1 MLLLSAKL
9 FEFPMLGNNCARDSS
24 IINRSRNSEIAQLRG
39 EFRNEQTHFQLQRC
53 NRTRPS
59 YARRICKRHAAI
71 VRIVTRSSK
80 SRVIP
85 ALMAFGQTPGN
96 FPKLSR
102 IISTERR
109 RLTKCEKFA
118 HKSVT
123 GSLSC
128 CWYSPFAKLLARKS
142 KHEFHFRKF
151 NFY

>member
-39 EFRNEQTHFQLQRC
+39 EFRNEQTHFQLQRR

-102 IISTERR
+102 IISTEKTTYEVRKIR
-109 RLTKCEKFA
+109 AQKCNGLAFLLLVFTLRKVTTREK
-118 HKSVT
+118 
-123 GSLSC
+123 
-128 CWYSPFAKLLARKS
+128 
-142 KHEFHFRKF
+142 E
-151 NFY
+151 